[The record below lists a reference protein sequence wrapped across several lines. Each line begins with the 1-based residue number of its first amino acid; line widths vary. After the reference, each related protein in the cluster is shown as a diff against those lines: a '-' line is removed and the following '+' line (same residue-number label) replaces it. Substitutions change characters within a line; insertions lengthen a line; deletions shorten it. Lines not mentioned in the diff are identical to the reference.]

1 MRLWT
6 PRWAM
11 FGLIRKTEPD
21 RRFRRSDDWR
31 KFFRAATF
39 IISSGVPEVSEN
51 WVCLQ
56 IEHEAKSGKCSGRGF
71 QTARLIMP
79 FSLDLTVPGNSQSKI
94 SGPKSKTAFICAMTQ
109 MIPSDFNGLQIIIG
123 LVLGYLLSQAGPAE
137 SRLLQELF
145 DINQKA
151 NPRLYEAVRSG
162 LKQWFGFSDTE
173 TVDDQILWDRV
184 AEEFRKSAAQT
195 RTELFDEARL
205 TGGGRWPGHGTKGA
219 RFRLNRPLRQMR
231 R

>member
-109 MIPSDFNGLQIIIG
+109 MIPSDFNGLQIIISALFWVIYYRKQVRRKAG
-123 LVLGYLLSQAGPAE
+123 CCRNYLIST
-137 SRLLQELF
+137 
-145 DINQKA
+145 K
-151 NPRLYEAVRSG
+151 
-162 LKQWFGFSDTE
+162 KQTLDCMK
-173 TVDDQILWDRV
+173 R
-184 AEEFRKSAAQT
+184 
-195 RTELFDEARL
+195 
-205 TGGGRWPGHGTKGA
+205 
-219 RFRLNRPLRQMR
+219 
-231 R
+231 